1 MNTTVLV
8 TNVQRFSLHDGPG
21 IRTTVFLKGCSL
33 HCPWCSNPEN
43 IFPVQEKYR
52 VDGKDGVYGKM
63 WMLSDIYAEILKDR
77 SFYEHEGGV
86 TFSGGEPLLFIKKIE
101 PLLKKLK
108 EDNLSVAIETSLFAP
123 SELLIA
129 AAQYVDLFC
138 VDIKILNER
147 ECQTILG
154 GNISAFTENVK
165 LIRKM
170 GLKTLFRVP
179 LIDPYT
185 VNGENIQSIAAFC
198 QENDIRYLELIKG
211 HNLAEKK
218 YQSLDRMMYCVP
230 DISEERLTEI
240 AIFFEKQG
248 VRTKLCR
255 I

>member
-101 PLLKKLK
+101 P
-108 EDNLSVAIETSLFAP
+108 
-123 SELLIA
+123 
-129 AAQYVDLFC
+129 
-138 VDIKILNER
+138 
-147 ECQTILG
+147 
-154 GNISAFTENVK
+154 
-165 LIRKM
+165 
-170 GLKTLFRVP
+170 
-179 LIDPYT
+179 
-185 VNGENIQSIAAFC
+185 NIQRVI
-198 QENDIRYLELIKG
+198 I
-211 HNLAEKK
+211 
-218 YQSLDRMMYCVP
+218 
-230 DISEERLTEI
+230 
-240 AIFFEKQG
+240 EKQ
-248 VRTKLCR
+248 
-255 I
+255 